1 MQCALRLRR
10 LVLRN
15 EYSIT
20 VGIVCKLFDL
30 IGQRHKGDSV
40 EQRLTDWS
48 IMEMRLNSTDSEEE
62 RWKSPENCVTNL
74 WLEGWWVFVWFF
86 KDWNAWFPNALK
98 NENDWMNRL
107 ECETGNQL
115 EFQAKFIVNKLIINQ
130 NRIRIV
136 KFNRHICYDEALS

>member
-30 IGQRHKGDSV
+30 IGQRHKGNSV

-48 IMEMRLNSTDSEEE
+48 IMEMRLNSTIQRKKGGNHRKIALLICD
-62 RWKSPENCVTNL
+62 WKSDEFL
-74 WLEGWWVFVWFF
+74 FDFSKIE
-86 KDWNAWFPNALK
+86 KIAWFPNALK
-98 NENDWMNRL
+98 NENDWTNQL
-107 ECETGNQL
+107 ECGNQL
-115 EFQAKFIVNKLIINQ
+115 EFQAKFIVNKLIMNQ
-130 NRIRIV
+130 NQIRIV
-136 KFNRHICYDEALS
+136 KFNRHIYYDEASC